1 MRKNRLIGAVAV
13 LAVVFGLASVAAQA
27 GKSHA
32 IRAQVLAVDA
42 EQQTITFQD
51 EEQGNTRTLPVESGA
66 AQSIAELAPGDK
78 VILTCRG
85 DDDGKL
91 LAVTG
96 IKKA

>member
-1 MRKNRLIGAVAV
+1 MRNSKLIGAVAV
-13 LAVVFGLASVAAQA
+13 LAVALGLSFVITQA

-42 EQQTITFQD
+42 KLQTITFQD